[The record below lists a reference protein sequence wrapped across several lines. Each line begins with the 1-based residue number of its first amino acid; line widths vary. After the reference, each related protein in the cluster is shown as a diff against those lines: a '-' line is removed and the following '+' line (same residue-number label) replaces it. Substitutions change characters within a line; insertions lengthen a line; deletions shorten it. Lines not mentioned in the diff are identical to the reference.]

1 MSAGFATRPLPLGK
15 FGSETGS
22 NGSERASPKL
32 RSPRLSPEKRF
43 VVGLNTHP
51 NEFPKNYYG
60 TRVTSPRQVDDDRL
74 LSTRMSSTQASA
86 RPRRDP
92 PVSPRNLPK
101 LQATM
106 TTQGMDAAKPW
117 GGSKPLPWMVCPDG
131 SMADDMNVVPLQHYK
146 TLMQEAKDMA
156 MADGEL
162 DDQEKLALE
171 NPKERS
177 RAMLQKTAAQICDD
191 QKIQHAYSDV
201 FHRFP
206 PPGLFYA
213 EAILQPAPVQG
224 YKPHEGDSRPRWM
237 PAFMND
243 LGSPAAA
250 AAAAAAS
257 MPKLAENTGKTSPR
271 SKAKR

>member
-60 TRVTSPRQVDDDRL
+60 TRVTSPRRVDDDRL

-117 GGSKPLPWMVCPDG
+117 GGSKPLPLITRGISKQRTTSLGPAYKIWIRGMLRSTETGLPRSLILCPETWKR
-131 SMADDMNVVPLQHYK
+131 Q
-146 TLMQEAKDMA
+146 
-156 MADGEL
+156 
-162 DDQEKLALE
+162 
-171 NPKERS
+171 
-177 RAMLQKTAAQICDD
+177 
-191 QKIQHAYSDV
+191 
-201 FHRFP
+201 
-206 PPGLFYA
+206 
-213 EAILQPAPVQG
+213 
-224 YKPHEGDSRPRWM
+224 
-237 PAFMND
+237 
-243 LGSPAAA
+243 
-250 AAAAAAS
+250 
-257 MPKLAENTGKTSPR
+257 SPR
-271 SKAKR
+271 TTLRLRLN